1 MCVFVVVWE
10 WERVSSDSI
19 QWRRRRI
26 RRSSSQTEERRSS
39 LSLSLP
45 NTYTVWKSVG
55 QYNNNNYIHT
65 QWRRDDHTQ
74 IKASSGRRRLCTL
87 SFSLSLAPK
96 NNYLALLLIEW
107 RWWIWWSGSGVEWTD
122 AFSQCQQ
129 STYIRLYR
137 YISFYYKIAIDIAR
151 KLEKVRCFSIGCD

>member
-1 MCVFVVVWE
+1 M
-10 WERVSSDSI
+10 SSDSI
-19 QWRRRRI
+19 QLRRRRI
-26 RRSSSQTEERRSS
+26 RRSSSQRQRRGDPLC
-39 LSLSLP
+39 LSLCPTHIQCEKVSDNITTTTIYTHSEDETTIRKSRHQVDVVACVLSL
-45 NTYTVWKSVG
+45 
-55 QYNNNNYIHT
+55 
-65 QWRRDDHTQ
+65 
-74 IKASSGRRRLCTL
+74 
-87 SFSLSLAPK
+87 SLSLAPK

-122 AFSQCQQ
+122 ASSQCQQ